1 MRPAALGLLSFLFVL
16 EVDLLSKVV
25 ATRQLDVLYNDAN
38 HGDLRRRVALSLLAV
53 LAVYGFARIA
63 QWRGFGK
70 LRGAWLCVGVLV
82 GGITGNGLSH
92 LIWPHGTPDFI
103 EAGDYV
109 WNVADFAIGL
119 GLAGCAFSIAGSAL
133 VAYARGRF
141 GTGPGV

>member
-1 MRPAALGLLSFLFVL
+1 LRPGNSTF
-16 EVDLLSKVV
+16 STTTRTT
-25 ATRQLDVLYNDAN
+25 ATCDAGPRFRCSPSQPST
-38 HGDLRRRVALSLLAV
+38 HSRA
-53 LAVYGFARIA
+53 FAH
-63 QWRGFGK
+63 WRGFGK

-119 GLAGCAFSIAGSAL
+119 GLAGSAFSIAGSAL
-133 VAYARGRF
+133 FAYARGRI